1 MEQGKIV
8 IFSAPSGSG
17 KTTLVKWL
25 LKQNLNLHF
34 SISATS
40 RSPRSTE
47 TNGKDYYFLSAADF
61 RKKIAEN
68 AFLEWEEVYTNKFY
82 GTLKSEVS
90 RILSEQKNV
99 LFDVDV
105 KGGINI
111 KKHYGTQALSVF
123 IQPPS
128 LEILHQ
134 RLAARGTDSPEII
147 RERIDKA
154 ASELTF
160 APQFDTQ
167 IINDDLETAK
177 QECLKK
183 VRTFLEKQNHH
194 P

>member
-25 LKQNLNLHF
+25 LEQNLNLHF

-61 RKKIAEN
+61 RKKITEN
-68 AFLEWEEVYTNKFY
+68 AFLEWEEVYTGKFY
-82 GTLKSEVS
+82 GTLKSEVL

-111 KKHYGTQALSVF
+111 KKHYGAQAFSVF

-128 LEILHQ
+128 LKVLHQ

-183 VRTFLEKQNHH
+183 VRAFLEK
-194 P
+194 